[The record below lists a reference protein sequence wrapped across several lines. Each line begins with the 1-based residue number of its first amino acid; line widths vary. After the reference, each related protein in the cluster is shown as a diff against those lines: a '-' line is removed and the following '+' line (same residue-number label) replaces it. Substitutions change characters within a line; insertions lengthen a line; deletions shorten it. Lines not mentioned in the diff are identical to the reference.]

1 MKLWKNSRVSRTF
14 LTGANPFVL
23 KFSRLMEIADLIKKY
38 FPSNKTI
45 GCFSRVTDISLKTDE
60 ELFALAAVGFD
71 LLTIGIETG
80 DDEAL
85 EFMHKGYLSKD
96 IVTQCLRLD
105 KAGIG
110 YNFFTLQVFPAW
122 EKANREQKQLPGYA
136 TSYTLKLSGQVC

>member
-1 MKLWKNSRVSRTF
+1 MV
-14 LTGANPFVL
+14 AYP
-23 KFSRLMEIADLIKKY
+23 FSRLMEIADLIKKY

-60 ELFALAAVGFD
+60 ELSALAAAGFD

-110 YNFFTLQVFPAW
+110 YNFKSASMSVSGDILNLNGKSAYSVQNLQ
-122 EKANREQKQLPGYA
+122 L
-136 TSYTLKLSGQVC
+136 